1 MFILL
6 ILGIIFL
13 DQITKI
19 LAAAFNCDVT
29 LIKNIFSFNYMQNS
43 GGAFSFLSDANWAMG
58 LFIALTCIAVLVMS
72 WIFFNTKSRFLK
84 LGLAFLIAGALGN
97 LIDRIAFS
105 YVRDFI
111 FVHFFANF
119 NVADIAVTA
128 GVVLV
133 IIYLLYIS
141 EDSLF
146 KKKKTEEKPE
156 SEKIA
161 DEDAKN

>member
-1 MFILL
+1 MYILL
-6 ILGIIFL
+6 ILGVIIL
-13 DQITKI
+13 DQLTKV
-19 LAAAFNCDVT
+19 LAAAFNCDTVI
-29 LIKNIFSFNYMQNS
+29 IKRVFSFNYMENS
-43 GGAFSFLSDANWAMG
+43 GGAFSFLSDKGWAMG
-58 LFIALTCIAVLVMS
+58 LFIALTSVAVLVMC
-72 WIFFNTKSRFLK
+72 WAFCRTKSRFLK
-84 LGLAFLIAGALGN
+84 LGLAFLISGALGN

-141 EDSLF
+141 EDALF
-146 KKKKTEEKPE
+146 KKKKTEKEAE
-156 SEKIA
+156 IA
-161 DEDAKN
+161 DAGDGNSEN